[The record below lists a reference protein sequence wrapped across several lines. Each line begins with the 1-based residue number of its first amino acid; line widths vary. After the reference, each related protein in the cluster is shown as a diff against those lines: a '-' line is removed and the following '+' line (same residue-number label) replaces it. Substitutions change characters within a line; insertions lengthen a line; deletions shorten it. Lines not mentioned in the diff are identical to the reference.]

1 LLVFTYLFLK
11 VYNMDT
17 TTNKRP
23 LSLEQVLNS
32 YNLMI
37 TLSFIFLI
45 LMVLLM
51 VTNQKGFNKSFGYQI
66 FITAPILI
74 LITFLIKEI
83 LVFKSNPNDS
93 FFYKFDFNLSN
104 KPWFIYVISLIT
116 ILLAIFG
123 VFMMLYIGGIFS
135 DSPPENNT
143 AMILNFVVII
153 SFVII
158 AWIIFKKYQNN
169 DDNIL
174 KTLPKATQNAFQL
187 RTRYTAIFIIFV
199 ILLTILYFVNP
210 WNIMSDYA
218 GPVMFFS
225 IFVGIILV
233 LMITIYQ
240 YFLANPLKENQFKN
254 SPGVLVFIG
263 KALYILV
270 SLGVSFGLI
279 YGMLSLMGLFEQNAS
294 EPETWGYIIFNLILF
309 CAMLGVIYKLANAG
323 GFLDKNPYYRLL
335 LNILL
340 YIPCLL
346 VIIID
351 KLTKLLGL
359 KQSSTEAFS
368 PPNLFEIKMLILS
381 LGLLG
386 GYFLWFSVLKKYFQS
401 LYFKRGGKQLINQP
415 VQTDILT
422 NVTSYQSLSKSDTFD
437 YQYAMSFWFYIDS
450 FPPSTS
456 ASYNKIVPILSYGE
470 NPTIKYSSANNTL
483 YITVKQNIDGNSLE
497 DLVKEKDIELN
508 PEIIDKWTNE
518 KDKINNS
525 IEDVK
530 NMRFGND
537 VDTDGHRII
546 YDHSDVQLQKWNHIL
561 LNYNGGTLDVFYNG
575 RLVKSA
581 IEVVP
586 YMKFDML
593 SVGSENGISGNIAN
607 LMYFD
612 HPLDILTIN
621 TLYTSLMD
629 KNPPVIPGN
638 KDIL

>member
-1 LLVFTYLFLK
+1 
-11 VYNMDT
+11 MDT
-17 TTNKRP
+17 TTNKRQ

-37 TLSFIFLI
+37 TFSFVFFI
-45 LMVLLM
+45 LMILLM
-51 VTNQKGFNKSFGYQI
+51 VTNKKGFNKSFGYQI

-123 VFMMLYIGGIFS
+123 FFMMLYIGGIFS

-153 SFVII
+153 SFIII
-158 AWIIFKKYQNN
+158 AWLIFKKYQNN

-174 KTLPKATQNAFQL
+174 KTLPKTTQNAFQL

-199 ILLTILYFVNP
+199 ILLTLLYFVNP
-210 WNIMSDYA
+210 WNIMTDYA

-240 YFLANPLKENQFKN
+240 YFLANPLKENQFKDT
-254 SPGVLVFIG
+254 PGVLVFIG

-270 SLGVSFGLI
+270 SLGISVGLI
-279 YGMLSLMGLFEQNAS
+279 YGMLNLMGLFEQNAS

-323 GFLDKNPYYRLL
+323 GFLDKKPYYRVI
-335 LNILL
+335 LNVLL
-340 YIPCLL
+340 YIPSLL

-351 KLTKLLGL
+351 NISQLLGL
-359 KQSSTEAFS
+359 KKSPTEAFS
-368 PPNLFEIKMLILS
+368 PPNPFEIKMLILS
-381 LGLLG
+381 LVLLG
-386 GYFLWFSVLKKYFQS
+386 GYFVWFSVLKKYVQS

-415 VQTDILT
+415 VQTDTLT
-422 NVTSYQSLSKSDTFD
+422 NVTSYQSLSKSNTFD

-470 NPTIKYSSANNTL
+470 NPSIKYSSANNRL

-497 DLVKEKDIELN
+497 DLVKEKDIEVN
-508 PEIIDKWTNE
+508 PEIIDKWKNE

-525 IEDVK
+525 IEDAK
-530 NMRFGND
+530 NMHFGND
-537 VDTDGHRII
+537 VDTEGHRII

-586 YMKFDML
+586 YMTFDML
-593 SVGSENGISGNIAN
+593 TVGSENGVSGNIAN

-621 TLYTSLMD
+621 TLYTSFID

-638 KDIL
+638 NNKLNPL